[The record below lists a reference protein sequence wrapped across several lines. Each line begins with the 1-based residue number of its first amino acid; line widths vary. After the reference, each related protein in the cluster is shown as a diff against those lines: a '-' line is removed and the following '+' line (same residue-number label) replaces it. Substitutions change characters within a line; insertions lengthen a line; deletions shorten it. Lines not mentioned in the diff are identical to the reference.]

1 MSSPVSTPWSNLF
14 KGVSQ
19 QNQAYQ
25 DDPISPSG
33 NYYAF
38 LSKADLDAGAKTK
51 SWEVLFELVSQ
62 EWMDSA
68 VNSRPIAI
76 DRPMPPAPALLYAL
90 HDVDEAT
97 LLKALGLKTT
107 DDLAEGSWYLLNL
120 SPSKSK
126 ALQAELGE
134 GTGISG
140 DLFDP
145 DIDSI
150 GPS

>member
-1 MSSPVSTPWSNLF
+1 M
-14 KGVSQ
+14 
-19 QNQAYQ
+19 
-25 DDPISPSG
+25 
-33 NYYAF
+33 
-38 LSKADLDAGAKTK
+38 
-51 SWEVLFELVSQ
+51 LFELVSQ

-68 VNSRPIAI
+68 VNARPISI

-90 HDVDEAT
+90 HDVDETT
-97 LLKALGLKTT
+97 LLKALGLKTA
-107 DDLAEGSWYLLNL
+107 DDLAEGSWYLINL

-126 ALQAELGE
+126 AERQQLELGE

-150 GPS
+150 GPT